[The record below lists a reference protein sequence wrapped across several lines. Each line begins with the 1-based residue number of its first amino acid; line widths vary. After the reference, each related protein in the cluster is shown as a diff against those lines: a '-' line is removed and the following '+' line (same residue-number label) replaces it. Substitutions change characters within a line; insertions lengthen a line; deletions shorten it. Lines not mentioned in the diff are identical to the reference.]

1 MGRWLEAAHGSLRLD
16 PPGRFRQHIRRAFM
30 PDPSPELTPEERAI
44 YEWQMWVPGFGE
56 EGQRRLKA
64 ASVLIS
70 RVGGLGGVV
79 AYQIAAAGIGK
90 LVLAMGGKV
99 KASDLHRHLQQS
111 HHRIGEPRLPAVVQR
126 LRELNPRVE
135 IVGIEENVSEANAD
149 ALVAQADVIVDAAP
163 LFAERYALNRA
174 AVQAGKPMVEC
185 AMYALEAQI
194 TTILPGVT
202 PCLRCLT
209 PEPPPDWTR
218 QFPVLGAVSGTVGC
232 LGAVE
237 VVKLI
242 AGLGESLAGTL
253 LTMDLG
259 SMEFR
264 RLKIAR
270 RKNCPICADLH
281 ATGRAPRS

>member
-1 MGRWLEAAHGSLRLD
+1 MQA
-16 PPGRFRQHIRRAFM
+16 
-30 PDPSPELTPEERAI
+30 PSSPNLTPEERAI

-56 EGQRRLKA
+56 EGQRKLKA

-79 AYQIAAAGIGK
+79 AYQLAAAGVGK
-90 LVLAMGGKV
+90 LVLAMGGV
-99 KASDLHRHLQQS
+99 VQPSDLNRHLQQS
-111 HHRIGEPRLPAVVQR
+111 HERIGEPRLPAVVER

-135 IVGIEENVSEANAD
+135 IVAIEENASEANAD
-149 ALVAQADVIVDAAP
+149 GLVAQADVVVDAAP
-163 LFAERYALNRA
+163 LFEERYALNRA
-174 AVQAGKPMVEC
+174 AVAAGKPMVEC
-185 AMYALEAQI
+185 AMFAMEAHI
-194 TTILPGVT
+194 TTILPGRT

-209 PEPPPDWTR
+209 PEPPPDWKR

-242 AGLGESLAGTL
+242 TGLGEPLAGTM

-259 SMEFR
+259 SMRFR
-264 RLKIAR
+264 RNRVQR
-270 RKNCPICADLH
+270 RLDCPICRELSPK
-281 ATGRAPRS
+281 TGS

>member
-1 MGRWLEAAHGSLRLD
+1 M
-16 PPGRFRQHIRRAFM
+16 I
-30 PDPSPELTPEERAI
+30 ELTPDERAI
-44 YEWQMWVPGFGE
+44 YEWQMWISGFGE
-56 EGQRRLKA
+56 EGQRKLKS

-79 AYQIAAAGIGK
+79 AYQLAAAGVGR

-111 HHRIGEPRLPAVVQR
+111 HDRIGEPRLPGVAKR

-135 IVGIEENVSEANAD
+135 VVTVEENASEENAD
-149 ALVAQADVIVDAAP
+149 ALVTQADIIVDAAP
-163 LFAERYALNRA
+163 LFPERYALNRA
-174 AVQAGKPMVEC
+174 AVAAGKPMVEC
-185 AMYALEAQI
+185 AMFAMEAQI
-194 TTILPGVT
+194 TTIFPGRT
-202 PCLRCLT
+202 ACLRCIT
-209 PEPPPDWTR
+209 PEPPPDWKR

-242 AGLGESLAGTL
+242 TGIGKPLAGTL

-259 SMEFR
+259 TMQFR

-270 RKNCPICADLH
+270 RADCPVC
-281 ATGRAPRS
+281 GEK